1 MAANTQESVSTPS
14 QWESVTDVESK
25 FFEGDSHP
33 ACSAGCP
40 WNHYKDLWDVYS
52 SIGMQKRD
60 ELLKMVSDEERE
72 RINYEKSR
80 IDKYRSKAEGRRPFR
95 NLADQRRVWQGQVA
109 EDIPELRAEVSRDNN
124 YTRKRRY
131 LDNLRRLETY
141 LKRGRTSPTIQDQ
154 EQYQDK
160 IEDEDGTPAIN
171 PKGDARHILDGVNAG
186 VMYFEKA
193 GSKFSGTPAEVW
205 PNQKIPVFDLLEDEE
220 NSELAKPCQPGQIRY
235 FHFPSNNME
244 WIKVRSSRL
253 GYYSPSR
260 DY

>member
-109 EDIPELRAEVSRDNN
+109 EDIPELREEVSRDNN
-124 YTRKRRY
+124 YSRKRRY
-131 LDNLRRLETY
+131 LDNLRRLEAH
-141 LKRGRTSPTIQDQ
+141 LKRGRTNPTTQDQ

-160 IEDEDGTPAIN
+160 IEDDDNAPAID
-171 PKGDARHILDGVNAG
+171 PKEDVRHILDGVNAG

-205 PNQKIPVFDLLEDEE
+205 PNQKIPVFELLEDEE
-220 NSELAKPCQPGQIRY
+220 NSELAKPCPLGQIRY

-244 WIKVRSSRL
+244 WMKVRSKL
-253 GYYSPSR
+253 LLYPQTLLA
-260 DY
+260 